1 MRVLLPDLPDFRA
14 LSQPDEGGVP
24 GVTLDH
30 YDRAHVPDGPADGV
44 VLWMTGLQTR
54 ERLLRTPG
62 LKWVLTLTAGID
74 HVQGQLPDGVA
85 LFNASRLHD
94 RAVAVHA
101 LSGLLA
107 AARGLH
113 TFRDAQGRAQW
124 ASPALPTDSRLG
136 TLDGLN
142 IVLWGHGHIGRNLE
156 ELLAPH
162 GAHVRGIRSTTPADE
177 RDDLLR
183 AADWVILLL
192 PSTPDTR
199 GVVNADTLALL
210 KPGAWLMNVGRGNLI
225 VTDDLVQALQ
235 EHRLGGAFLDV
246 TDPEPLP
253 ATHSLWQLPNVIIT
267 PHVASTTTDLVRRGA
282 HLTRDFL
289 IDLQQGHEPAGR
301 VTAGRTY

>member
-1 MRVLLPDLPDFRA
+1 MRVLLPDLPEFRA
-14 LSQPDEGGVP
+14 LSHHDEGGVP
-24 GVTLDH
+24 GVTFDH
-30 YDRAHVPDGPADGV
+30 YTRTHVPDGPADGM
-44 VLWMTGLQTR
+44 VLWMTGPQIR
-54 ERLLRTPG
+54 ARLLATPG

-74 HVQGQLPDGVA
+74 HVQGALPPGVA

-101 LSGLLA
+101 LSGMLA

-113 TFRDAQGRAQW
+113 RFRDAQGRRHWDA
-124 ASPALPTDSRLG
+124 PALPGDSALT
-136 TLDGLN
+136 TLDGAN
-142 IVLWGHGHIGRNLE
+142 VVLWGYGHIGRNLE

-162 GAHVRGIRSTTPADE
+162 GAHVRGIRSATPTDE
-177 RDDLLR
+177 RDELLR
-183 AADWVILLL
+183 AADWVVLLL

-210 KPGAWLMNVGRGNLI
+210 KPGAWLVNVGRGNLI
-225 VTDDLVQALQ
+225 VTDDLVTAL
-235 EHRLGGAFLDV
+235 RDGSLGGAVLDV

-253 ATHSLWQLPNVIIT
+253 EGHPLWTQPNVILT
-267 PHVASTTTDLVRRGA
+267 PHIASTTTDLVTRGA

-289 IDLQQGHEPAGR
+289 IDLQQGHEPDGR